1 VAELDRAM
9 SRRDLSG
16 DITARAGSPAR
27 AVVHAAG
34 MNTEYLRTGRG
45 GAVVLVVDDLDAAE
59 VNGLVA
65 CLADRHL
72 VFAASP
78 TLSGDVDLF
87 TWFNA
92 FLEGLGV
99 SGAHLFVHSSMTPSL
114 VPGDQDH
121 V

>member
-1 VAELDRAM
+1 M
-9 SRRDLSG
+9 SRKLLSSE
-16 DITARAGSPAR
+16 IPARAGAPAR

-34 MNTEYLRTGRG
+34 MDTEYLRTGRG
-45 GAVVLVVDDLDAAE
+45 GAVVLVVDDLDGVE

-65 CLADRHL
+65 SLADRHL

-78 TLSGDVDLF
+78 TLSGDVDLS

>member
-1 VAELDRAM
+1 MIREH
-9 SRRDLSG
+9 LSS

-34 MNTEYLRTGRG
+34 MDTEYLRTGRG
-45 GAVVLVVDDLDAAE
+45 GAIVLVVDDLDAGD

-65 CLADRHL
+65 SLADRHL
-72 VFAASP
+72 VFAAAP
-78 TLSGDVDLF
+78 TLSGEIDLS